1 MRRRDLMLLMPCA
14 AIVLS
19 LTWSGIAPAGET
31 DEDRSLTAAA
41 GSDRT
46 FMCRNDA
53 STEQRSPRST
63 GGDGAHNVMQ
73 PFTVT
78 RFIIIT

>member
-1 MRRRDLMLLMPCA
+1 MNRRYLLLLIRCA
-14 AIVLS
+14 VIVWSLS
-19 LTWSGIAPAGET
+19 WSGIAPASEM
-31 DEDRSLTAAA
+31 DEDRPLAAAA
-41 GSDRT
+41 GSDWT

-53 STEQRSPRST
+53 STEQHSTRST

-78 RFIIIT
+78 SFIIKT